1 MNKSLAASLTE
12 SRPPGLQCTPQ
23 PGMRSAFVQSFLA
36 SFKLRRWLNNR
47 RVPGLESNSTAHTLD
62 AGDGV
67 RLTCHVSAQAD
78 NVIAPTI
85 VLVHGWEGSHES
97 IYLHSLACHLYER
110 GWQVVRFNLRDHG
123 GTHDLNP
130 EPFHSARM
138 DEVFGGLRA
147 IQSMLN
153 CDFDL
158 AGFSLG
164 GNFVLRTAIGA
175 PAQKLRLRQV
185 IAVNPAVNPH
195 ATTKALD
202 QQKIYLPYF
211 MRKWRQTVQARTQ
224 AWPDGPDYAD
234 LLEDTELLAVTAK
247 FATQYCGFESVDHY
261 FDQYWL
267 RPGHFANLQVPT
279 TIITAANDALVPVAD
294 IAQLAG
300 SSPHLNVEISEHGGH
315 CGFVANWALQS
326 WLDPYITR
334 KLAHHHDPL
343 PADRDPAATAG

>member
-1 MNKSLAASLTE
+1 
-12 SRPPGLQCTPQ
+12 
-23 PGMRSAFVQSFLA
+23 MRSAFMQSFLA

-67 RLTCHVSAQAD
+67 RLSCHVSAQAD
-78 NVIAPTI
+78 RPDAPTI

-153 CDFDL
+153 CEFDL

-175 PAQKLRLRQV
+175 PEQQLRLRQV
-185 IAVNPAVNPH
+185 IAVNPAVNPQ
-195 ATTKALD
+195 ATTAALD
-202 QQKIYLPYF
+202 RQKVYLPYF
-211 MRKWRQTVQARTQ
+211 MRKWRQTVDARTQ
-224 AWPDGPDYAD
+224 AWPSGPDYAD
-234 LLEDTELLAVTAK
+234 LLEDTALLSVTEK
-247 FATQYCGFESVDHY
+247 FATRYCGFASVEHY
-261 FDQYWL
+261 FEQYWL
-267 RPGHFANLQVPT
+267 KPARFSTLEVPT
-279 TIITAANDALVPVAD
+279 TIITAANDALVPVSD
-294 IAQLAG
+294 IEQLANCN
-300 SSPHLNVEISEHGGH
+300 PCLQVEISPHGGH
-315 CGFVANWALQS
+315 CGFVANWAMQS
-326 WLDPYITR
+326 WLDPYIAE
-334 KLAHHHDPL
+334 KLN
-343 PADRDPAATAG
+343 RSR